1 MDDLTYSL
9 LVNKIEKENIKIKNK
24 LIKILE
30 KKEEYSYYY
39 IDELYE
45 TIKEFNKNNSIKDF
59 VEIYYN
65 NNNNKN
71 KV

>member
-65 NNNNKN
+65 NNKN

>member
-65 NNNNKN
+65 NNK
-71 KV
+71 K